1 MLLDEN
7 HRNYFVPLNRFN
19 IVSSTLSKLTAE
31 HLPWLSCLKK
41 NWLSYIRRCWTIRF
55 IYCFVETACRKTLAI
70 PKLSSWC
77 QSFSTYFS
85 VQTSSNLNNGFGFGF
100 DWDRWWPIW
109 QKDQNNGNKFT
120 ECVFPHKNT
129 NKNSWK
135 TYFTAPLLRLILLL
149 CWIESTVLQSFR
161 EFREFWWGA
170 MVLLLWLSHVPNA
183 PYQALSTTYFLSS
196 TIYLPNDTT
205 IPNVLAQFA
214 DPSISRLQQWTIKCF
229 EHLSN

>member
-1 MLLDEN
+1 MLLDEK

-19 IVSSTLSKLTAE
+19 IVSSTLSKLTAK

-41 NWLSYIRRCWTIRF
+41 NWLSYIRHCWPTRF

-161 EFREFWWGA
+161 EFREFCWGRWCCFCGCF
-170 MVLLLWLSHVPNA
+170 MSRMPLIRRFQP
-183 PYQALSTTYFLSS
+183 PTSS
-196 TIYLPNDTT
+196 L
-205 IPNVLAQFA
+205 Q
-214 DPSISRLQQWTIKCF
+214 PSISQTTPQFRMYS
-229 EHLSN
+229 LSSPTQVYQGCSSGR